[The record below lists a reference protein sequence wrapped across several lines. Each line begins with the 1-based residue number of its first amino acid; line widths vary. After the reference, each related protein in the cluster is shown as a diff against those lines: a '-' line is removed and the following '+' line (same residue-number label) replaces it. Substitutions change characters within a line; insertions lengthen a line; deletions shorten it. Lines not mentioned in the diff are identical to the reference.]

1 MPGSDYH
8 FFEIGIYRCPIDQ
21 HTDELARDRQKCLE
35 PLERTKSV
43 APVSYAKAGDWFDRE
58 HWYPWRYNEVI
69 GWLRLYRLGSQIRG
83 ELWFV
88 NAKRIT
94 RGMKKRFFCFDR
106 AFELRFRPSQS
117 EEDIRAEV
125 LAELKR
131 VAGERPIKGR
141 YLDLECFLVAA
152 PLLRW
157 RALLGF
163 EPNGA

>member
-1 MPGSDYH
+1 M
-8 FFEIGIYRCPIDQ
+8 EQ
-21 HTDELARDRQKCLE
+21 HTEELARDKQRYLE

-43 APVSYAKAGDWFDRE
+43 APESYANAGNWFDRE
-58 HWYPWRYNEVI
+58 LWYPWRYNDVI
-69 GWLRLYRLGSQIRG
+69 GWLRLYRLGSQIRA

-88 NAKRIT
+88 NAKRIN
-94 RGMKKRFFCFDR
+94 RGMKKRFFLLGD
-106 AFELRFRPSQS
+106 AFELWFRPSQS

-131 VAGERPIKGR
+131 VAGKRPIKGR
-141 YLDLECFLVAA
+141 YLDLACFLVAS

-163 EPNGA
+163 DVKGG